1 MTMPISYAE
10 LKARL
15 DVDEPDYAA
24 LAEMAAGAIQH
35 LRKLAAS
42 PDESQASKAVSL
54 AGIMGDAESIVDA
67 ASKSRKVLVRVAA
80 AHASSL
86 MPDSP
91 QATRVVSRLLDDK
104 DVGVV
109 KLAARA
115 ATHLSDPKVAA
126 KARRAAVRMVK
137 AVRASAKASRQDRS
151 AGMAA
156 KRGKKTGAGATMAKT
171 VRKGSKASAGKM
183 PSGAM
188 VKAPTGAKAGDMPT
202 GEMK

>member
-1 MTMPISYAE
+1 MPISYSE

-24 LAEMAAGAIQH
+24 LAELAAGAVQH

-42 PDESQASKAVSL
+42 PDESLASKAVSL
-54 AGIMGDAESIVDA
+54 AGIMGDAESVVAD
-67 ASKSRKVLVRVAA
+67 ASKSRNVLVRVAA

-115 ATHLSDPKVAA
+115 ATRLSDPKVTA
-126 KARRAAVRMVK
+126 KARRATVRMVK
-137 AVRASAKASRQDRS
+137 AVRASAQASRRDRS

-156 KRGKKTGAGATMAKT
+156 KRGKKTGAGATKAKAA
-171 VRKGSKASAGKM
+171 RKGSSKAAAGKM

-188 VKAPTGAKAGDMPT
+188 VKAPTGAKAGDMPS

>member
-1 MTMPISYAE
+1 MPISYSE
-10 LKARL
+10 LKAKL
-15 DVDEPDYAA
+15 DVDEPDYPA
-24 LAEMAAGAIQH
+24 LAEMAAGAMQH

-42 PDESQASKAVSL
+42 PDESLASKAVSL

-67 ASKSRKVLVRVAA
+67 ASKSRHVLVRVAA

-91 QATRVVSRLLDDK
+91 QAARVVSRLLDDK

-115 ATHLSDPKVAA
+115 STRLSDPKVAA
-126 KARRAAVRMVK
+126 KGQRAAVRVVK
-137 AVRASAKASRQDRS
+137 AARAAAQESRRDRS
-151 AGMAA
+151 TAMAA
-156 KRGKKTGAGATMAKT
+156 KRAKKTTGSSTAAKAG
-171 VRKGSKASAGKM
+171 RSSRSKAAAGNM
-183 PSGAM
+183 PTGAM

-202 GEMK
+202 GKMK

>member
-1 MTMPISYAE
+1 MPISYAE

-42 PDESQASKAVSL
+42 PDESLASKAVSL

-67 ASKSRKVLVRVAA
+67 ASKSRQVLVRVAA

-115 ATHLSDPKVAA
+115 ATRLSDPKVAA

-137 AVRASAKASRQDRS
+137 AVRASAKASRKDRS

-156 KRGKKTGAGATMAKT
+156 KRGKKTGARVTTAKT
-171 VRKGSKASAGKM
+171 VRKGGKASAGKM
-183 PSGAM
+183 PTGAM
-188 VKAPTGAKAGDMPT
+188 VKAPTGAKASDMPT